1 MKKFRNLPAI
11 ITLLA
16 GFIVSV
22 IMIVMKYSL
31 KDFLWILVA
40 VMAGFFVA
48 GMLISVVLN
57 LTVGKDEKDEKE
69 DAQNEETD
77 NQGTESDLQEQD
89 TVDNKET

>member
-1 MKKFRNLPAI
+1 
-11 ITLLA
+11 
-16 GFIVSV
+16 
-22 IMIVMKYSL
+22 MIVMKYSL

>member
-40 VMAGFFVA
+40 VMAGFFFE
-48 GMLISVVLN
+48 GMLISDVLN